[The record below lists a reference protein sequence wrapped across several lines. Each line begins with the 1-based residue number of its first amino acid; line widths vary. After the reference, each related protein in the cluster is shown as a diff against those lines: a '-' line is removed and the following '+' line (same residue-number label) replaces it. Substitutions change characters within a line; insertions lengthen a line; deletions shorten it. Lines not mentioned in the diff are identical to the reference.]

1 MPFLKQVALLTFS
14 SLLLAGCG
22 QQASQDVQF
31 DFSQRAPYPT
41 TAGVDQTWTGTLEGT
56 VRLPSPPSVGSGSV
70 AMPAPATPSTD
81 GSYKLVM
88 ENGSYLL
95 TGRYTE
101 LAPYVGRRTILIG
114 KLVTYRTVQGD
125 SSSELAPRTL
135 TFSTP

>member
-1 MPFLKQVALLTFS
+1 MPFLKQVALLTFAS
-14 SLLLAGCG
+14 FLLAGCG

-56 VRLPSPPSVGSGSV
+56 VRLTSPPSISST
-70 AMPAPATPSTD
+70 ATPAPATLSTD

-125 SSSELAPRTL
+125 TYSELAPRTL

>member
-1 MPFLKQVALLTFS
+1 MPFLKQAALLTFA

-56 VRLPSPPSVGSGSV
+56 VRLTSPPSVGSGSV
-70 AMPAPATPSTD
+70 TMPALVTPSTD
-81 GSYKLVM
+81 GSYELVM
-88 ENGSYLL
+88 QDRTYLL

-101 LAPYVGRRTILIG
+101 LAPYVGRRTTLIG

-125 SSSELAPRTL
+125 TYSELAPRTL

>member
-41 TAGVDQTWTGTLEGT
+41 TAGVEQTWTGTLEGT
-56 VRLPSPPSVGSGSV
+56 VRLTSPPSISS
-70 AMPAPATPSTD
+70 AATPAPATPSTD
-81 GSYKLVM
+81 GSYELVM
-88 ENGSYLL
+88 QDGTYLL

-114 KLVTYRTVQGD
+114 KLVTKRTVQGD
-125 SSSELAPRTL
+125 SYSELAPRTL